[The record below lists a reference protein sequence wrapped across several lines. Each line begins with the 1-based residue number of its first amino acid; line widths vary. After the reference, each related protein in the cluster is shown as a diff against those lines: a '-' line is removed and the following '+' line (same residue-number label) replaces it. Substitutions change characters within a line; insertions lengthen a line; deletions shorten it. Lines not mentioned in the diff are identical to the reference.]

1 MPHNLTRPPRG
12 ANPTHPAS
20 HTRSGHY
27 VPAVA
32 NAVFQNNKNLPAGD
46 VWINLQ
52 GLAIGNGLTNPLIQ
66 YGFYAEQAYTFAQSY
81 LGKPIITLSEYNAMV
96 AAWPACEARIA
107 NCQTNTAACAQA
119 VSAPGVVDVT
129 WAGHARAVSS
139 ITLARHLAPNSPVP
153 LTGELV
159 QQRDVLRVR
168 EHGAG
173 ARVCAAGISARR
185 GTVGHW
191 VSRVIAAV
199 STTGR
204 GALAES
210 PLPAA
215 PRFPVRAGRLRHAP
229 ALRALPPVFRHGAD
243 DNLAELRAGADGARR
258 DGCHVGAVQQQ
269 RQRAGERAQVG
280 GAQCAVPRVIG
291 AHPRAYRL
299 FGRCTVSCSPPT
311 CVFCPVRTPLPSTSR
326 ALLSSPLTG

>member
-129 WAGHARAVSS
+129 WAGHARAASS
-139 ITLARHLAPNSPVP
+139 NTLTFRRSRSLATLRPTHLCHSQESSCNNAMFSAYENTGQVRGFVRPGSRHV
-153 LTGELV
+153 
-159 QQRDVLRVR
+159 
-168 EHGAG
+168 
-173 ARVCAAGISARR
+173 
-185 GTVGHW
+185 
-191 VSRVIAAV
+191 
-199 STTGR
+199 
-204 GALAES
+204 
-210 PLPAA
+210 
-215 PRFPVRAGRLRHAP
+215 
-229 ALRALPPVFRHGAD
+229 
-243 DNLAELRAGADGARR
+243 AELS
-258 DGCHVGAVQQQ
+258 
-269 RQRAGERAQVG
+269 
-280 GAQCAVPRVIG
+280 VIG
-291 AHPRAYRL
+291 
-299 FGRCTVSCSPPT
+299 
-311 CVFCPVRTPLPSTSR
+311 
-326 ALLSSPLTG
+326 